1 MPKSTLWATEVPT
14 AGKMP
19 IALTGGRI
27 ANGWVNTN
35 YADVAVV
42 SSDVALG
49 ATHSIELVSAEAVVT
64 LPSPIGL
71 NGRVY
76 NIVRIGS
83 DNVTILTDD
92 GSTISGDSNL
102 TLTSQWDS
110 VVVVAVD
117 SLGVLGWVRCS

>member
-14 AGKMP
+14 AGKIP

-35 YADVAVV
+35 YADVSVV
-42 SSDVALG
+42 SSDTALG
-49 ATHSIELVSAEAVVT
+49 ASHSIVLATVECTIT

-71 NGRVY
+71 NGRIY
-76 NIVRIGS
+76 NIVRVG
-83 DNVTILTDD
+83 DGDVTILSDD
-92 GSTISGDSNL
+92 GSAMSGDSSL

-110 VVVVAVD
+110 VVLVAVD
-117 SLGVLGWVRCS
+117 SEGVLGWVRCS